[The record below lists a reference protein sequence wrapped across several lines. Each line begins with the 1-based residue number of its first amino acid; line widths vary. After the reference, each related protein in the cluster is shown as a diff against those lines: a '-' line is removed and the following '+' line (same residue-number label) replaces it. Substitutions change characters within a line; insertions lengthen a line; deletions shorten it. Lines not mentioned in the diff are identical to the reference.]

1 MTIARYLTL
10 TMTVVVP
17 CPSPRDSGKAIIIS
31 ITRMTNEATQA
42 LTIGR
47 NSVMLIRED
56 STPRAT
62 MAVNLGDKGNRASA
76 GDLYRWVTTYVT
88 ERCGLI
94 LDDADPTNVGR
105 RVRDEILKALIEHGP
120 QFADRD
126 PSPVTADY
134 TGA

>member
-31 ITRMTNEATQA
+31 ITRMTNEAAQA
-42 LTIGR
+42 MAVGGNAVLL
-47 NSVMLIRED
+47 VRED
-56 STPRAT
+56 MAPRAT
-62 MAVNLGDKGNRASA
+62 MALNMGYRKNRVPVV
-76 GDLYRWVTTYVT
+76 DLHRLVTMYVT